1 MKDETVWNYTK
12 CQIGHPCSNCIKECT
27 FRRDNDADEK
37 ENEMCKFCEIR
48 KWDPNHQANNSIYLT
63 YSQYVG
69 GAEMGI
75 VPPQPEDTENRIAIW
90 TTDEDGIKDYYYPK
104 FCPECGRKLI

>member
-1 MKDETVWNYTK
+1 MKDEKVWDMSE
-12 CQIGHPCSNCIKECT
+12 CQIGHPCTECT
-27 FRRDNDADEK
+27 DTCSFKIRKDN
-37 ENEMCKFCEIR
+37 NMCEFCKIR
-48 KWDPNHQANNSIYLT
+48 KWDPNHQNNSVYLT
-63 YSQYVG
+63 YSANVG

-75 VPPQPEDTENRIAIW
+75 VEPQEDDTTNHIAIW

>member
-1 MKDETVWNYTK
+1 
-12 CQIGHPCSNCIKECT
+12 
-27 FRRDNDADEK
+27 
-37 ENEMCKFCEIR
+37 MCEFCKIR
-48 KWDPNHQANNSIYLT
+48 KWNPNRTIENINVSLT
-63 YSQYVG
+63 YSEYVG

-75 VPPQPEDTENRIAIW
+75 AEPQDNETTNRIAIW